1 MAVVAVLIDGEVA
14 HLRPTLRLSES
25 LTRAG
30 HQVCYLGLASL
41 RQTVE
46 AIGYQYRSLFE
57 DLCPETETTA
67 SDVVTSSQLFERL
80 LSGRAL
86 DDLFDELR
94 PDAVVTLT
102 IFASLGLILKHKY
115 NVPVL
120 LIRTH
125 FAEGTRAQV
134 LETVLGSALFQ
145 MGGSVSHL
153 LRLLANQG
161 RNAKKIGDIVAAAL
175 EMPEI
180 VLLPKEFATTG
191 AADPLLTYVGVDVA
205 DDIDLRTVDEPW
217 ICSENLDPRPLIYCS
232 LGTRPDMRAALS
244 RQFFLNVISAVRGED
259 DRVRLLLS
267 TGGQFG
273 ADEFP
278 HARNVRVHKW
288 VPQLRVLERSALM
301 ITHGGLGGVRE
312 CLSRAV
318 PMIVFPVLRDQFC
331 AAATVSRMGIGL
343 RGTFNDCPPQMI
355 LEMINEVLS
364 NPQYR
369 TRLAL
374 LRGGEAQA
382 ETHPGC
388 HIIESLIRVP
398 MQV

>member
-1 MAVVAVLIDGEVA
+1 MAIVAVLIDGEVA

-30 HQVCYLGLASL
+30 HQVYYLGLASL
-41 RQTVE
+41 RQKVE
-46 AIGYQYRSLFE
+46 RLGYQYRSLFE

-67 SDVVTSSQLFERL
+67 SDVVTSSQLFARV

-102 IFASLGLILKHKY
+102 IFASLGLILKYKY

-120 LIRTH
+120 LIRAHCT
-125 FAEGTRAQV
+125 EGTRAQV

-153 LRLLANQG
+153 LRLLASHG
-161 RNAKKIGDIVAAAL
+161 RNAKNMRDVVAAAL
-175 EMPEI
+175 DMPEI

-191 AADPLLTYVGVDVA
+191 TADPLLTYVGLDVA
-205 DDIDLRTVDEPW
+205 DDIDLRAFDEPW
-217 ICSENLDPRPLIYCS
+217 ISSETVDLRPLIYCS
-232 LGTRPDMRAALS
+232 LGTRPDMRASLS
-244 RQFFLNVISAVRGED
+244 RQFFANVISAVSGEEE
-259 DRVRLLLS
+259 RVRLLLS

-278 HARNVRVHKW
+278 AARNVRIHKW

-312 CLSRAV
+312 CISRAV

-331 AAATVSRMGIGL
+331 AAAAVSRLGIGL
-343 RGTFNDCPPQMI
+343 CGTFNHCPPQTI
-355 LEMINEVLS
+355 LNMINEVLS

-369 TRLAL
+369 TRISL
-374 LRGGEAQA
+374 LRSGNAQT
-382 ETHPGC
+382 ETHQGC
-388 HIIESLIRVP
+388 RIIESLTRAP